1 MSLSTLLNIRYRN
14 ICYYPTSKVE
24 PLVRLPEQL
33 LLPAEPGKGTY
44 EPLAVYLHEQGHE
57 FSSLFYEHQF
67 DPAPSIRDRYPSDQL
82 DKWLSPMSFET
93 YKKKLQQPKDQPPNP
108 PKTSIYDTP
117 TPYLVAICLATCV
130 VLLTFYAAIV
140 YGQLHPTYVASV
152 ACPGPAKTTVAL
164 STKSK
169 DEADGWT
176 SFLLAKARAGC
187 KVKRQPTN
195 QGFF

>member
-57 FSSLFYEHQF
+57 FSALFYEHQF
-67 DPAPSIRDRYPSDQL
+67 VPAPCIRDRYPSDQL
-82 DKWLSPMSFET
+82 DRWLNPMSFET
-93 YKKKLQQPKDQPPNP
+93 YKKKLQQPKTEPA
-108 PKTSIYDTP
+108 KTSIYDTP
-117 TPYLVAICLATCV
+117 TPYLVGICILICI

-152 ACPGPAKTTVAL
+152 SCPTSTITL

-169 DEADGWT
+169 AEADGWT

-187 KVKRQPTN
+187 QVHHQPTN
-195 QGFF
+195 PGFF